1 MGAVDGGGCAS
12 VGDGLLHSCSDFA
25 ERSTT
30 PSFAAD
36 HTNAVIRV
44 YDKTGDLTKTRA
56 RGRAIINGNLF
67 AALSVWYFYFKPNVA
82 AHFAGWGTD
91 DLTAGRAVATTYF
104 IEK

>member
-1 MGAVDGGGCAS
+1 MKHRLRPAVAEI
-12 VGDGLLHSCSDFA
+12 FA
-25 ERSTT
+25 
-30 PSFAAD
+30 
-36 HTNAVIRV
+36 
-44 YDKTGDLTKTRA
+44 KTRA

-67 AALSVWYFYFKPNVA
+67 AAVSVWYFYFKPNVA